1 MSISTQPE
9 EQDKDKLTALK
20 ITVQAAW
27 RTAAVLPDV
36 DARFRKGLAG
46 AWPFLVVREAQES
59 YGYNP
64 PWLKETASPKDI
76 ESMTVVMEWMVWL
89 RQRRNGDV
97 DLKRIIAWA
106 IGVPWYIM
114 AARERRS
121 DETIRNRINRSLAD
135 ILKEFEAIDLNI
147 GIIDEPEL
155 SPGRMRGFGEPRGIL
170 EGGELPDAG
179 KVYIA
184 GLGFMFR
191 GKKYRSTRDL
201 DERNCGKR
209 RR

>member
-1 MSISTQPE
+1 MNIAVDP
-9 EQDKDKLTALK
+9 KDKLAALK

-46 AWPFLVVREAQES
+46 AWPFLVVREAKES

-76 ESMTVVMEWMVWL
+76 ESMNVVMEWMVWL
-89 RQRRNGDV
+89 RQRQNGDV

-135 ILKEFEAIDLNI
+135 ILKEFEAVELNI
-147 GIIDEPEL
+147 EVVDEPEL
-155 SPGRMRGFGEPRGIL
+155 SPGRMRGFGEPHGEL
-170 EGGELPDAG
+170 ESGELPDAG

-191 GKKYRSTRDL
+191 GRKYRSSL
-201 DERNCGKR
+201 DVREEKRNNR